1 MAVCSMASQI
11 CTAWS
16 RISMWLGWRH
26 GPRSPSSIIRE
37 AAAADGG
44 EGSPGVVLQRVVKR
58 VIINNLPRDASIT
71 RSPGIKW
78 KKCGKQIPPR
88 GRPLQTAIRPCSV
101 EPSAAQPLL
110 FLPLSLPPS
119 PHPPPPT
126 PPPSAAMSFALRARG
141 LRAATR
147 SLGAVSPPA
156 PAPRPP
162 LTPHR
167 SRSVPPSPRCATC
180 RSTPTS
186 PPPCTT
192 SPPPVPSLYVPLF
205 RTVAR
210 RTRFR
215 TGLLT
220 ICWGKQFK
228 VQLHADSFHSYRCD
242 APPPETTV
250 TKDELINMYR
260 TMVRLLGIEESK
272 ETCLHSRR

>member
-126 PPPSAAMSFALRARG
+126 PPPVCSHVLRPPCPWPPRRHP
-141 LRAATR
+141 LPRR
-147 SLGAVSPPA
+147 RESPR
-156 PAPRPP
+156 PRPP
-162 LTPHR
+162 PPADSPQKPLRSTLPQVRYVQIDADKSSPMHDLPASGSEPVCPLVPHR
-167 SRSVPPSPRCATC
+167 RQAHE
-180 RSTPTS
+180 
-186 PPPCTT
+186 
-192 SPPPVPSLYVPLF
+192 
-205 RTVAR
+205 
-210 RTRFR
+210 
-215 TGLLT
+215 
-220 ICWGKQFK
+220 I
-228 VQLHADSFHSYRCD
+228 
-242 APPPETTV
+242 
-250 TKDELINMYR
+250 
-260 TMVRLLGIEESK
+260 
-272 ETCLHSRR
+272 